1 MSTWPRVGIVGGSIG
16 GLTAALVLR
25 DLGCEVDVFERSGTA
40 LQARGAGIVL
50 HPATTRYFEES
61 SDLDAGM
68 VEIELPWLQ
77 FFAADGE
84 RIYRERM
91 NYRFSSWN
99 TIYRGLASCFDER
112 RYHLGAEVTDFTQD
126 ERGVTVHLAD
136 GSTRAL
142 DMLVCADGI
151 SSSARAKLL
160 PEAKARYA
168 GYVAWRAV
176 IPESDLTP
184 ASFEAL
190 RDSLTYCL
198 LPSGHVL
205 VYPIPSLEGAL
216 EPGRRL
222 ANLVCYHNY
231 EEGDALEGL
240 MTDRSG
246 ERQPLSLPPG
256 MVRTEHAAWVKA
268 FAGEHMAPAIA
279 EILHKCEEPFVQVI
293 YDIDVARM
301 AFGRIAL
308 IGDAAFAVRPHAGAG
323 TAKACADAWTLRD
336 ALRDAGGDPA
346 AALGRWEP
354 DQLALGRQLLARTRD
369 MGDRSQFHRTW
380 APGDPS
386 LRLGLY
392 GPGR

>member
-1 MSTWPRVGIVGGSIG
+1 
-16 GLTAALVLR
+16 
-25 DLGCEVDVFERSGTA
+25 
-40 LQARGAGIVL
+40 
-50 HPATTRYFEES
+50 
-61 SDLDAGM
+61 
-68 VEIELPWLQ
+68 
-77 FFAADGE
+77 
-84 RIYRERM
+84 
-91 NYRFSSWN
+91 
-99 TIYRGLASCFDER
+99 
-112 RYHLGAEVTDFTQD
+112 
-126 ERGVTVHLAD
+126 
-136 GSTRAL
+136 
-142 DMLVCADGI
+142 MLVCADGI

-256 MVRTEHAAWVKA
+256 MVRTEHTAWVKA

-301 AFGRIAL
+301 AFGPH
-308 IGDAAFAVRPHAGAG
+308 RPHRRPPPSRCARTRAPAPRRRVRGCVDVARRPPRRGA
-323 TAKACADAWTLRD
+323 AI
-336 ALRDAGGDPA
+336 PA
-346 AALGRWEP
+346 AALG
-354 DQLALGRQLLARTRD
+354 ALGAGPARPRPAAPRTYPRHGGSVPVPPD
-369 MGDRSQFHRTW
+369 LGPRRPVATPRPVRAGAVDRRGIRPNDRPASRASPPIAVRAVVVHISASWRSPAST
-380 APGDPS
+380 
-386 LRLGLY
+386 LRAVQCRCRRGLRRGAVRASG
-392 GPGR
+392 GPGGPTPIHHEPLAAGRRDRRYPMSSSQNARNGCVARAAQPLRRQPHSPPR